1 MRYKTVIDPEGEDIV
16 IIRAT
21 EYTDKIRE
29 IERFL
34 EADEQSEPVGY
45 IGDSIIPLD
54 LDEVSAFISE
64 AGGVYAILSGKR
76 VLVKERLYTLED
88 RLGRGFIRIS
98 QSCIANIS
106 KIARFD
112 ASLSG
117 SLAVI
122 FKDGYRDYISR
133 RRLKS
138 VKERMGF

>member
-1 MRYKTVIDPEGEDIV
+1 MKYKTVIDPDGEELV

-34 EADEQSEPVGY
+34 EADEIAELVGY
-45 IGDSIIPLD
+45 DGDSIIPLD
-54 LDEVSAFISE
+54 PSEVSAFISE
-64 AGGVYAILSGKR
+64 AGAVYAVVYGKR
-76 VLVKERLYTLED
+76 LLIKARLYALEG
-88 RLGRGFIRIS
+88 RLGTRFVRIN

-112 ASLSG
+112 ASISG
-117 SLAVI
+117 AFAVI

-133 RRLKS
+133 RRLKA
-138 VKERMGF
+138 VKERIGF

>member
-1 MRYKTVIDPEGEDIV
+1 MKYKTLIDPDGEELV

-21 EYTDKIRE
+21 EYTEKIRE

-34 EADEQSEPVGY
+34 EADDASELVGY
-45 IGDSIIPLD
+45 DGDSIIPLEPS
-54 LDEVSAFISE
+54 EVSAFISE
-64 AGGVYAILSGKR
+64 AGAVYAVISGKR
-76 VLVKERLYTLED
+76 LLVRTRLYTLEG
-88 RLGRGFIRIS
+88 RLGSRFVRIN

-106 KIARFD
+106 KIACFD

-117 SLAVI
+117 AFAVV

-138 VKERMGF
+138 VKERIGF